1 MKQKFRILLVS
12 GPVGVGKTSVGNEIA
27 EILERN
33 QIPHTYVDFDQL
45 RCTYPRP
52 KDDPWGNRLGLEN
65 LDSIWR
71 NCSQSGALNL
81 VISYV
86 VEDKSFI
93 ERLLKIIPG
102 ADVSTIQLSADTAT
116 LEARLKGRE
125 IGSGL
130 EWHLNRASEL
140 LSSLKAASTPSDYRI
155 STEGRDV
162 VDIAEEIVSKID
174 WRMQ

>member
-27 EILERN
+27 EILERKK
-33 QIPHTYVDFDQL
+33 IPHTFVDFDQI

-65 LDSIWR
+65 LGAIWR

-86 VEDKSFI
+86 VEDETFI
-93 ERLLKIIPG
+93 ERLLKIIPE
-102 ADVSTIQLSADTAT
+102 ADVCTMQLSADIAT

-140 LSSLKAASTPSDYRI
+140 LSSLKAASTPSDHRI

-174 WRMQ
+174 WRMH